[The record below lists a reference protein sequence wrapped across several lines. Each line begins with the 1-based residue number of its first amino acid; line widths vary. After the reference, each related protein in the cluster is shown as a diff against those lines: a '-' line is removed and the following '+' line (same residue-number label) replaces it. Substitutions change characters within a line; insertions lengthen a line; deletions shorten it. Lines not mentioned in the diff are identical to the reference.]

1 MCQIKE
7 QCYHTQ
13 LNESYVSFK
22 KQQMYMHVI
31 LEMRDRETKNM
42 ITYKC
47 SFIKNR
53 SYHFYATS
61 NASFAPTMHYTIV
74 QQGINLGMG
83 FFQNSFNNF

>member
-1 MCQIKE
+1 
-7 QCYHTQ
+7 
-13 LNESYVSFK
+13 
-22 KQQMYMHVI
+22 MHVI

-61 NASFAPTMHYTIV
+61 NASVAPTMHYTIV

-83 FFQNSFNNF
+83 FFRTVSIISRSINMSLSMSNKVSFYKSVNVIY